1 MLLSKLAWV
10 AVAGFGA
17 WAYVTLAVYRGEQI
31 SSAYILVAA
40 LCSYA
45 IGYRFYSKWVAAKV
59 LALNDRRATPCEVQD
74 DGKDFVKTN
83 KWIVFGHHFAAISG
97 PGPLVGPVLAAQ
109 FGYLPSALW
118 IIIGV
123 VLGGAVQD
131 FVILFCSM
139 RRNGKSLA
147 QMVKEELNTTAGII
161 GVGAILSIM
170 IILLAVLALVV
181 VKALAESPW
190 GVFTVGATIPI
201 AMLMGGYLRFARV
214 GKVMEASAF
223 GVVLLLLAV
232 WGGKYVYGNA
242 QWAKAFTF
250 DALPL
255 AWMIILYGFAASVLP
270 VWLLLAP
277 RDYLSTFMKLG
288 TIFALVLGVFVVL
301 PELKMPGVSKFIDG
315 SGPVVAGK
323 LFPFCFITI
332 ACGAISGFHTLI
344 SSGTTPKIITRES
357 YSRPIGYGAMCLE
370 SLVAIMALV
379 AACTLEPGV
388 YLSMNIKGDP
398 ASTVSKVTQLG
409 FPVTINEMDKLAATT
424 GEKTLFGRTGGA
436 ATLAVGMAQIL
447 SKITRGRWLDLW
459 YHFAIMFEALFIL
472 TTLDAGTRVGRYLL
486 QDVLGNI
493 WKPLADVR
501 SANANVLASSLV
513 VAGWGYFL
521 IQGVR
526 DPLGGINSLW
536 PLFGIA
542 NQLLASIALCLATT
556 VILKMHLAAP
566 HPGPLPQGE
575 GEAYHAAPQ
584 HRAIRPEAAR
594 LHAIPSPGAADTV
607 SRPTDLQLGQGE
619 GDWNHLPLIRKPWF
633 ALATLVPLVW
643 LLSVTMTAGVQK
655 IFHNDPRIGFLSQ
668 AQSLRD
674 KTPALHAAIESA
686 KQKGDPAA
694 LKSAEKAVRDNRTLI
709 FNNLLD
715 AVVAGIFLALV
726 VMIVLLSVREWV
738 LLAARR
744 RVAILRETP
753 PVWLP
758 EYAVAE
764 AQPLKAT
771 ALVALAFALAK
782 ELSGEAAADR
792 AQTATV
798 ACFCPAH
805 SAATVNL
812 LGSAPSPEAKYLEH
826 LEERYSRVN
835 RCC

>member
-1 MLLSKLAWV
+1 MNKSVKTVLWLAIALL
-10 AVAGFGA
+10 GG
-17 WAYVTLAVYRGEQI
+17 WAYVVLATRRGEPVN
-31 SSAYILVAA
+31 SAYLLIAA

-45 IGYRFYSKWVAAKV
+45 IGFRFYSKWISARV
-59 LALNDRRATPCEVQD
+59 LALNDRRATPCEVHD

-118 IIIGV
+118 ILIGV

-147 QMVKEELNTTAGII
+147 QMVKEELHSAA
-161 GVGAILSIM
+161 GAIGIVAILAIM

-190 GVFTVGATIPI
+190 GVFTVSATIPI
-201 AMLMGGYLRFARV
+201 AVFMGGYLRWVRV
-214 GKVMEASAF
+214 GKVLEGSAI

-232 WGGKYVYGNA
+232 WGGQYVHSHPDLA
-242 QWAKAFTF
+242 TLFSRKDIHIAWA
-250 DALPL
+250 
-255 AWMIILYGFAASVLP
+255 IILYGFAASVLP

-288 TIFALVLGVFVVL
+288 TIFALAFGVFLVL
-301 PELKMPGVSKFIDG
+301 PTLKFPAVSRFIDG
-315 SGPVVAGK
+315 SGPIVAGK

-357 YSRPIGYGAMCLE
+357 YARPIGYGAMCLE
-370 SLVAIMALV
+370 SLVAIMALI
-379 AACTLEPGV
+379 AACSLDPGV
-388 YLSMNIKGDP
+388 YLSMNIKGAP
-398 ASTVSKVTQLG
+398 AETAAKVTALG
-409 FPVTINEMDKLAATT
+409 FPITVEQMDQLASTI

-436 ATLAVGMAQIL
+436 ATLAVGMASIFHQAV
-447 SKITRGRWLDLW
+447 GERWLDLW

-486 QDVLGNI
+486 QDVLGNL
-493 WKPLADVR
+493 WKPLGDVKEIK
-501 SANANVLASSLV
+501 ANVFASGLI

-556 VILKMHLAAP
+556 VILKMTLQSGAGVPPAQPHEADLSPLAP
-566 HPGPLPQGE
+566 SIHG
-575 GEAYHAAPQ
+575 
-584 HRAIRPEAAR
+584 R
-594 LHAIPSPGAADTV
+594 LRSP
-607 SRPTDLQLGQGE
+607 
-619 GDWNHLPLIRKPWF
+619 
-633 ALATLVPLVW
+633 ALAFVTLIPLLW
-643 LLSVTMTAGVQK
+643 LLAVTMTAGVQK
-655 IFHNDPRIGFLSQ
+655 IFHPDPRIGFLAAANVYLAKIAEAS
-668 AQSLRD
+668 
-674 KTPALHAAIESA
+674 PATGLAKSDEAIAAA
-686 KQKGDPAA
+686 RKA
-694 LKSAEKAVRDNRTLI
+694 LPSNKRLL
-709 FNNLLD
+709 FNNMLD
-715 AVVAGIFLALV
+715 AFVAGAFLLL
-726 VMIVLLSVREWV
+726 VLLIVAISVREWIL
-738 LLAARR
+738 LLARR
-744 RVAILRETP
+744 KLAYLCESD

-758 EYAVAE
+758 EFAVAE
-764 AQPLKAT
+764 AKPL
-771 ALVALAFALAK
+771 ALFSLLTLALALAR
-782 ELSGEAAADR
+782 ELSGEAALER
-792 AQTATV
+792 ARQTPGSC
-798 ACFCPAH
+798 ACASSSQH
-805 SAATVNL
+805 TIHL
-812 LGSAPSPEAKYLEH
+812 LGAPDSGRAVSSEQVYVETLERRFNGIH
-826 LEERYSRVN
+826 